1 MKHRIIINGKFS
13 DNYQLRQIIEKL
25 KTMYELDVRVSWES
39 GDISDFCREAA
50 DGYKRVIV
58 AGGDGSMNEA
68 VTGLMDIHDPPELA
82 IVPMGTANDL
92 AVCAGMP
99 VELEESFL
107 FAFKQEA
114 VSVDVIQVNDR
125 FIMNTAALGQ
135 AAKVTERTPDMLK
148 GLVGKFAYSLSSL
161 ISFFDVTDPVPF
173 KDNFENDNEYIFG
186 YICNGSSCGGG
197 FQISPT
203 ARINDGQMDILLIK
217 HFDLTNIANVTFDL
231 WQNNENEY
239 IKRFRT
245 DEIYL
250 EAKNT
255 LQISIDGEIYS
266 SDKFYFK
273 CRENALKLVVNSESE
288 LISESS
294 CYNGEKF
301 IPNALNSA
309 LN

>member
-39 GDISDFCREAA
+39 GDISEFCRETAG
-50 DGYKRVIV
+50 DFKRVIV

-68 VTGLMDIHDPPELA
+68 VTGLMEIPEPPELA

-92 AVCAGMP
+92 ALCAGMP
-99 VELEESFL
+99 VELEESL
-107 FAFKQEA
+107 MFAFSQEA
-114 VSVDVIQVNDR
+114 VPVDVIQVNDR
-125 FIMNTAALGQ
+125 YIMNTAALGQ

-148 GLVGKFAYSLSSL
+148 GIVGKFAYSLSSL
-161 ISFFDVTDPVPF
+161 ISLFDVTDPVPF
-173 KDNFENDNEYIFG
+173 KDNFDNNNEYIFG

-203 ARINDGQMDILLIK
+203 ARINDGQMDVLLIK
-217 HFDLTNIANVTFDL
+217 HCDLTNIANVTFDL

-245 DEIYL
+245 NELYL
-250 EAKNT
+250 EAINT
-255 LQISIDGEIYS
+255 LQISIDGEIYTS
-266 SDKFYFK
+266 EKFYFK
-273 CRENALKLVVNSESE
+273 CRKNALKLVMDSQSE
-288 LISESS
+288 LIAEQACHYEQNSNS
-294 CYNGEKF
+294 K
-301 IPNALNSA
+301 ALSPVFN
-309 LN
+309 